1 MTGSIRGGPPEPTAQ
16 RKDCVMDNTPLPH
29 VLVLTP
35 MKNAARYLD
44 SFFACLARLDY
55 PRERLSLGVLEG
67 DSSDETYPR
76 LEEKLAANGM
86 RFQRVSL
93 FRRDYGFV
101 MPAHLPRWS
110 QAFQYARRVTLA
122 KARNYLL
129 SRALNEED
137 FVLWLDVDVI
147 DYPPDVL
154 KRLLAHGKSMIQPDC
169 VTTPGGP
176 SFDRNAWVE
185 KGARYIHDF
194 RGLPSPQRLDSVG
207 GTMLLVDA
215 DLHREGLV
223 FPPFAFGERHPA
235 IRDHNPCL
243 PPGRAG
249 EIETEG
255 LGIMALAMGHQPW
268 AAQDIEILHAPD

>member
-1 MTGSIRGGPPEPTAQ
+1 ME
-16 RKDCVMDNTPLPH
+16 NTSLPH

-35 MKNAARYLD
+35 MKNAAPYLD

-67 DSSDETYPR
+67 DSADDTFPR
-76 LEEKLAANGM
+76 LEEKIAANGT
-86 RFQRVSL
+86 RFQRVSV

-110 QAFQYARRVTLA
+110 TAFQYSRRVTLA

-137 FVLWLDVDVI
+137 WVLWLDVDVI

-154 KRLLAHGKSMIQPDC
+154 KRLLAHGKSIIQPDC
-169 VTTPGGP
+169 VTTPGGE
-176 SFDRNAWVE
+176 SFDRNAWAQ
-185 KGARYIHDF
+185 KGTRHIHDF

-207 GTMLLVDA
+207 GTMLLVHA

-223 FPPFAFGERHPA
+223 FPPFAFGGRHPA
-235 IRDHNPCL
+235 IRDQNPCL

-268 AAQDIEILHAPD
+268 AAHDIEILHAPD